1 MIEFL
6 LLDLDYD
13 VIEGDLYVILYG
25 KCEDGKRVVVL
36 DRTYTP
42 YFYILPKDVN
52 QAKTEIER
60 LISAHSL
67 SIKGLE
73 VVKRNLF
80 GNLQDLIK
88 VNCHLPQDTQKIR
101 DLVKNLEEKR
111 GGSGSIIEEYEYQ
124 IGFYR
129 SYLLDRR
136 LSCLDWL
143 SVEGKEKR
151 MPFNADFVIEA
162 ERICKVEPKS
172 SEIES
177 LAFDTEVLE
186 EKRGERQLVMIS
198 VYGRD
203 LKKVFTYK
211 NFRYPEFVEVL
222 RDEKEMI
229 KRFVETV
236 KEYRPDVI
244 TGFNSDLF
252 DFPVLRERAQKL
264 KVKLDDLSIDRSGVT
279 LSKRARVSSAR
290 LKGIVHVDIF
300 GFVSNILA
308 PMLQTEVLSLDAV
321 SSEILGDEKVEME
334 YSEMLKAWKEGE
346 NLGVLASYA
355 LKDAELT
362 YRLSLVLFPQ
372 IFELTRIVGQTLF
385 DVSRMTYSQLVEW
398 YYTKRAKE
406 VNRVVPNQPHFEE
419 IQMRQKETYTGGYVK
434 EPDAGLH
441 ENLAVIDF
449 ASLYPSII
457 ATYNI
462 SIETLNCNCCKGDGN
477 KVPGLPYWFCGK
489 KRGFESEVIY
499 DLIKERQRLK
509 EEMNKFNKGSVEFNL
524 LNNRQMALKTIANAS
539 YGYFAFPASKWY
551 SKECA
556 ESVTAFGRDWI
567 IRILNE
573 AELKGFRPLYGD
585 TDSAF
590 LGLGKKDRQE
600 LLSFLE
606 ELNKRLPGVMRMDL
620 EGFYLRGIFIP
631 KEIGG
636 GVAKKRYALIDENGN
651 LKVRGLE
658 KVRRDWSM
666 ISKTTQEE
674 VLRLVLEKKDAQGA
688 VEYVRDTIRRLKELK
703 VDIKDLVVYEQLSK
717 PLSEYKLL
725 APHIGAAKKL
735 LEKGIPVGEGS
746 VIGFVI
752 ERGSGSISDRAQPLE
767 FADLKNV
774 DTDYYINNQIIPAS
788 LRILKVLGITEKD
801 LLP

>member
-1 MIEFL
+1 
-6 LLDLDYD
+6 
-13 VIEGDLYVILYG
+13 
-25 KCEDGKRVVVL
+25 
-36 DRTYTP
+36 
-42 YFYILPKDVN
+42 
-52 QAKTEIER
+52 
-60 LISAHSL
+60 
-67 SIKGLE
+67 
-73 VVKRNLF
+73 
-80 GNLQDLIK
+80 
-88 VNCHLPQDTQKIR
+88 
-101 DLVKNLEEKR
+101 
-111 GGSGSIIEEYEYQ
+111 
-124 IGFYR
+124 
-129 SYLLDRR
+129 
-136 LSCLDWL
+136 
-143 SVEGKEKR
+143 
-151 MPFNADFVIEA
+151 
-162 ERICKVEPKS
+162 
-172 SEIES
+172 
-177 LAFDTEVLE
+177 
-186 EKRGERQLVMIS
+186 
-198 VYGRD
+198 
-203 LKKVFTYK
+203 
-211 NFRYPEFVEVL
+211 
-222 RDEKEMI
+222 
-229 KRFVETV
+229 
-236 KEYRPDVI
+236 
-244 TGFNSDLF
+244 
-252 DFPVLRERAQKL
+252 
-264 KVKLDDLSIDRSGVT
+264 
-279 LSKRARVSSAR
+279 
-290 LKGIVHVDIF
+290 
-300 GFVSNILA
+300 
-308 PMLQTEVLSLDAV
+308 
-321 SSEILGDEKVEME
+321 
-334 YSEMLKAWKEGE
+334 
-346 NLGVLASYA
+346 
-355 LKDAELT
+355 
-362 YRLSLVLFPQ
+362 
-372 IFELTRIVGQTLF
+372 
-385 DVSRMTYSQLVEW
+385 
-398 YYTKRAKE
+398 
-406 VNRVVPNQPHFEE
+406 
-419 IQMRQKETYTGGYVK
+419 
-434 EPDAGLH
+434 
-441 ENLAVIDF
+441 
-449 ASLYPSII
+449 
-457 ATYNI
+457 
-462 SIETLNCNCCKGDGN
+462 
-477 KVPGLPYWFCGK
+477 
-489 KRGFESEVIY
+489 
-499 DLIKERQRLK
+499 
-509 EEMNKFNKGSVEFNL
+509 
-524 LNNRQMALKTIANAS
+524 MALKTIANAS